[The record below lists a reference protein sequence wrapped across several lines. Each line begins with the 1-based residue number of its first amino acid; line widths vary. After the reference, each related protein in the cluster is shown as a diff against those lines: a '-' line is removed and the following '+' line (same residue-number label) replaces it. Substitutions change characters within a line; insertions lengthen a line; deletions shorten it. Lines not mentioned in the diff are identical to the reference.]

1 MLLDL
6 LIISPLILYT
16 ALGLR
21 DGVVR
26 KLVAIAVLI
35 AGLFIGQVLM
45 QPFGNFLSSRKI
57 VNSADAP
64 MYAFLFIFL
73 GMFIVQS
80 LLYRLITKNYKIGG
94 VADRIAGTVLGFIE
108 GMIFTSSMLV
118 IFALSGFPD
127 KETSRDTRLY
137 KAVVNIAPQ
146 IMDLSSVVNP
156 EQSAKAKGADSSGS
170 TKGNENIKS
179 GKQ

>member
-6 LIISPLILYT
+6 LIITPLILYT

-21 DGVVR
+21 DGVIR

-35 AGLFIGQVLM
+35 AALFIGQLFM
-45 QPFGNFLSSRKI
+45 QSFGSFLASRRI
-57 VNSADAP
+57 VNSSDAN
-64 MYAFLFIFL
+64 MYAFLFIFF

-80 LLYRLITKNYKIGG
+80 LLYRLITSNYKIGG
-94 VADRIAGTVLGFIE
+94 VADRIAGTFLGFIE
-108 GMIFTSSMLV
+108 GTIFVSSVLV
-118 IFALSGFPD
+118 ILALSGFPD

-146 IMDLSSVVNP
+146 ILDLSNVVNP
-156 EQSAKAKGADSSGS
+156 EHPAKKGEDS
-170 TKGNENIKS
+170 TKANKR
-179 GKQ
+179 

>member
-6 LIISPLILYT
+6 LIITPLILYL

-35 AGLFIGQVLM
+35 AGLFIGQLLM
-45 QPFGNFLSSRKI
+45 QPFGNFLASRRI
-57 VNSADAP
+57 VNSSDAH

-80 LLYRLITKNYKIGG
+80 LLYRLITSNYKIGG
-94 VADRIAGTVLGFIE
+94 VADRIGGTVLGFIE
-108 GMIFTSSMLV
+108 GMIFISSILV
-118 IFALSGFPD
+118 ILALSGFPD

-146 IMDLSSVVNP
+146 ILDLSSIVNP
-156 EQSAKAKGADSSGS
+156 EQSAKSKDGDSSGT
-170 TKGNENIKS
+170 TKGNATNKS
-179 GKQ
+179 NK